1 MWNTFMRSGGF
12 ELLGGRL
19 GTYFGLVI
27 LIKYKNLMVLLVA
40 KLDTFEGQIIG
51 FVEYVYADL
60 VDSTY
65 YGNLLGVLVGT

>member
-40 KLDTFEGQIIG
+40 KLDTFEG
-51 FVEYVYADL
+51 
-60 VDSTY
+60 
-65 YGNLLGVLVGT
+65 